1 MLSDG
6 PRSVNLGKEVNTFV
20 TNKKGLRL
28 LTLSQR
34 TQIYIVVILKE
45 MPEKGVEPLPPVTGT
60 RF

>member
-1 MLSDG
+1 M
-6 PRSVNLGKEVNTFV
+6 V

-28 LTLSQR
+28 VTLSQR
-34 TQIYIVVILKE
+34 TQNTKYYLKE